1 MPILQFGTTVHFDH
15 GALKSLPGALK
26 KAGGSRPLIVTDPG
40 LKAAGLLDQVVE
52 ALGVAPAGVYAETP
66 ANPTEAAVRLG
77 ASAYG
82 ESGADSLIALGG
94 GSSMDMAKA
103 VGLMATHEGPFE
115 RYGAGQRGTRL
126 IGKIP
131 PLIAI
136 PTTSGTGSEVSIGAM
151 IILDNGFK
159 EIFIS
164 HNLVPSA
171 AICDPDLTIGLP
183 SGLTAATGMDA
194 VTHCIESIL
203 CPAVNP
209 PADAIGLDGVERAL
223 GRGMLARAVAD
234 GADREARWNMMM
246 ASYEGALAFV
256 KGLGS
261 VHALSHA
268 AGRLKEPSLHHG
280 TLNAIF
286 LPHVLRFNAGV
297 ADEKYARIRQA
308 MGLGPRADLADAL
321 QSVNDRLGI
330 PASLS
335 LLGLTPAHADGI
347 VENALKD
354 LAHLTNPR
362 PAGAED
368 YHRLYAA
375 ALG

>member
-1 MPILQFGTTVHFDH
+1 MPTLQFGTTVYFDH
-15 GALKSLPGALK
+15 GALKSLSSALK
-26 KAGGSRPLIVTDPG
+26 KAGGSRPFIVTDAG
-40 LKAAGLLDQVVE
+40 LKAAGLLDQVLD
-52 ALGVAPAGVYAETP
+52 ALGAPPAGVYAQTP
-66 ANPTEAAVRLG
+66 PNPTQAAVREG
-77 ASAYG
+77 ADAFKA
-82 ESGADSLIALGG
+82 SGADSLIALGG

-115 RYGAGQRGTRL
+115 RYGAAQRGTRL

-151 IILDNGFK
+151 IILDDGFK

-171 AICDPDLTIGLP
+171 AICDPDLTLGLP
-183 SGLTAATGMDA
+183 KTLTAATGMDA
-194 VTHCIESIL
+194 VTHCIESML
-203 CPAVNP
+203 CPTANP
-209 PADAIGLDGVERAL
+209 VADAIGLDGVERAL
-223 GRGMLARAVAD
+223 GQGMLARAVAD
-234 GADREARWNMMM
+234 GADRNARWHMMM

-256 KGLGS
+256 KGLGA

-286 LPHVLRFNAGV
+286 LPHVLRFNADV
-297 ADEKYARIRQA
+297 CAEPYARIRRA
-308 MGLGPRADLADAL
+308 MGLPPGSDLADAI
-321 QSVNDRLGI
+321 QGVNDAIGI
-330 PASLS
+330 PANLS
-335 LLGLTPAHADGI
+335 LLGLSNAHADGI

-362 PAGAED
+362 PASADD
-368 YHRLYAA
+368 YHRLYTA

>member
-1 MPILQFGTTVHFDH
+1 MPTLQFGTTVYFDH
-15 GALKSLPGALK
+15 GALKSLGSALK
-26 KAGGSRPLIVTDPG
+26 KAGGARPLIVTDAG
-40 LKAAGLLDQVVE
+40 LKAAGLLDQALE
-52 ALGVAPAGVYAETP
+52 ALGAPPAGVYADTP
-66 ANPTEAAVRLG
+66 ANPTQAAVALG
-77 ASAYG
+77 VAAYR

-103 VGLMATHEGPFE
+103 VGLMATHDGPFE
-115 RYGAGQRGTRL
+115 RYGAAQRGTRL

-151 IILDNGFK
+151 IILENGFK

-171 AICDPDLTIGLP
+171 AICDPDLTLGLP
-183 SGLTAATGMDA
+183 AGLTAATGMDA

-209 PADAIGLDGVERAL
+209 PADAIGLDGVERAI
-223 GRGMLARAVAD
+223 GHGMLARAVAD
-234 GADREARWNMMM
+234 GSDRDARWNMMM

-297 ADEKYARIRQA
+297 ADEKFARIRRA
-308 MGLGPRADLADAL
+308 MGLSPSADLADAIQAL
-321 QSVNDRLGI
+321 NDRLGVA
-330 PASLS
+330 PNLAR
-335 LLGLTPAHADGI
+335 LGLTSAHADGI

-362 PAGAED
+362 PASADD
-368 YHRLYAA
+368 YHRLFEA